1 MNKELILPRIGKVR
15 NDSQYRLR
23 SLIDHEAIIA
33 FGSDW
38 PVTSQIPL
46 LALAV
51 PVNRLKPGE
60 SSGQAW
66 NLREAITMDESLT
79 FYTKNIAFQ
88 FFREDER
95 GQLQVGMK
103 ADFIVLAQNPL
114 TIKLSSVS
122 EIEIQAVYQN
132 GTKRI

>member
-1 MNKELILPRIGKVR
+1 M
-15 NDSQYRLR
+15 
-23 SLIDHEAIIA
+23 IDNEATIA

-46 LALAV
+46 LGLAV

-60 SSGQAW
+60 RSGQAW

-95 GQLQVGMK
+95 GELQVGMR

-114 TIKLSSVS
+114 TIEPSSVS
-122 EIEIQAVYQN
+122 EIKIQAVYQN
-132 GTKRI
+132 GTKRE